1 MLVSAR
7 HYLKMCLHPTCYYSK
22 DNRVPADML
31 VDHEV
36 DQVEVEAEAA
46 YYNMTREA
54 HYTAHR
60 VALVRVHMVELVHI
74 QNTVV
79 EDVEE
84 GFVDEGVEVEAQN
97 DCVLV
102 LGRDVAQDDLSEQLG
117 HIILLPEL

>member
-1 MLVSAR
+1 MLASAR
-7 HYLKMCLHPTCYYSK
+7 HYLKMCLPPTRYYSK
-22 DNRVPADML
+22 DNRVLAGML
-31 VDHEV
+31 VDREV
-36 DQVEVEAEAA
+36 DQVQVEAAC
-46 YYNMTREA
+46 YNMAREA
-54 HYTAHR
+54 HYTVHR
-60 VALVRVHMVELVHI
+60 LALVWVHTAELVHT
-74 QNTVV
+74 QDTVV